1 MTQPAGNELVVR
13 TSQLDELARLG
24 TWLAALEGGSHDPK
38 ALGAAA
44 ALRFYYAQQLDLPA
58 TAVAEMTV
66 INGRLF
72 MGAQLLRALA
82 ERRGYRVL
90 RKDASDQS
98 CTAVLLNAAGEVLG
112 EATFTLE
119 QARHAGLVREKSAWK
134 THPGRMLWARASTN
148 VIRDFAPAVSL
159 GIGEEGEIV
168 EYTGQTVGPQEPEEE
183 EVEWP
188 AGYESEEA
196 VQEELEKVATE
207 VEPTT
212 FKVPAAVQEQLDP

>member
-1 MTQPAGNELVVR
+1 
-13 TSQLDELARLG
+13 
-24 TWLAALEGGSHDPK
+24 LESGAHDQK

-44 ALRFYYAQQLDLPA
+44 ALRFYYAQQLELPA

-90 RKDASDQS
+90 RLDSSDES
-98 CTAVLLNAAGEVLG
+98 CTAVLLDRNGERLG
-112 EATFTLE
+112 DATFTIE
-119 QARHAGLVREKSAWK
+119 QAQKAGLIRDRSAWK
-134 THPGRMLWARASTN
+134 THPARMLWARASTN

-159 GIGEEGEIV
+159 GIGEDSEIPEYQGETI
-168 EYTGQTVGPQEPEEE
+168 EQDPAD

-188 AGYESEEA
+188 GEPGEWEAAQMADETGDTEPAGEQSPFQA
-196 VQEELEKVATE
+196 PAGVQTPLE
-207 VEPTT
+207 
-212 FKVPAAVQEQLDP
+212 

>member
-1 MTQPAGNELVVR
+1 MTQPTAGNELVVR

-38 ALGAAA
+38 SLGAAA

-66 INGRLF
+66 INGRVF

-82 ERRGYRVL
+82 ERRGYRVI
-90 RKDASDQS
+90 RKDASDET

-112 EATFTLE
+112 EATFTME
-119 QARHAGLVREKSAWK
+119 QAKHAGLVRERSPWK

-159 GIGEEGEIV
+159 GIGEESEIV
-168 EYTGQTVGPQEPEEE
+168 EYTGQTTAPDDDEEIPWEPSER
-183 EVEWP
+183 EVE
-188 AGYESEEA
+188 
-196 VQEELEKVATE
+196 EELEKQGAVKVTS
-207 VEPTT
+207 T
-212 FKVPAAVQEQLDP
+212 FIPPVDVQETIGD